1 MLRVRLSLPGP
12 ITGILHLYPA
22 PCSGTSPCYRAA
34 ASILLLI
41 FAAEMNSEVLLGSFL
56 HSPRLFQL
64 ADRLLLSAPQRIAC
78 KNLQG
83 SSPAFLISAIF
94 QHETTSQLNHLV
106 VCEDAEAA
114 AYLHNT
120 IESLTSAL
128 DLFYFPSSFKNK
140 KNYKLLNSSHVM
152 LRTEALTRLSA
163 SMGQL
168 GKGGIDVTRQGEKGA
183 DGPAALRPLGEGAS
197 PLGSGKKLIVTYPE
211 ALFEKVV
218 LPEALSGN
226 IISLKAGDTLDLNG
240 LLGKLVDKGFERT
253 DFVYEPGQFALRGG
267 ILDIYSFG
275 NEKPYRVELFGNDV
289 DSIRIFDPETQLSER
304 KLLQVNIIPN
314 VDNRQDSG
322 EKISL
327 LQFLPENTVVWMQD
341 WAFTRERLVIQEEDL
356 GLFIDGVQAE
366 RDFRA
371 SREAEEA
378 VRGAVTTGKPVSRHR
393 RALPPDTAID
403 GDEEKLEKREV
414 TREEFVTAQQIEG
427 ELQRFNLVEFGPS
440 AGSWTADGAAGAPF
454 VVEFHTKPQ
463 PSFNRQ
469 FDLLIR
475 DLKSW
480 EAKKYTVF
488 LFAENPR
495 QLERLYTIFEDLKAQ
510 IAFTPIGL
518 NIHEGFIDEDLK
530 LVCYTDHQI
539 FQRYHKYKVKQAYNK
554 NKAITLRTLRE
565 LQPGDYVTHI
575 DHGLG
580 VYSGLQ
586 KIEANGRLQEAVRII
601 YKDSDILYVNI
612 NSLHKISKYT
622 GKEGT
627 VPKVNKLGSD
637 AWQKLK
643 EKTKTRVKEIAFDLI
658 KLYAQRKAE
667 KGFPHTPDNY
677 MQTELEASF
686 IYEDTPDQS
695 KATADV
701 KKDMELPSPMDR
713 LVCGDV
719 GFGKTEIAI
728 RAAFKTCCDSKQAAV
743 LVPTT
748 ILAFQHFKTFSERLK
763 DFPVRVD
770 FVNRFKSAK
779 EKKETLRKLEAGE
792 IDIII
797 GTHALLGKEVK
808 FRNLGLLVIDEEQK
822 FGVAHKEKIKTLRTH
837 VDCLTLTA
845 TPIPRTLQ
853 FSLMGARD
861 LSIINTPP
869 PNRQP
874 IQTELHGYN
883 EDFIRDAIYYETERG
898 GQVFFIYNR
907 IQGLAEM
914 AAIIQGLCPDL
925 SIGYAHGQMEGSDL
939 EDRILDFID
948 KKYDVLI
955 CTNIV
960 ESGVDIPNVN
970 TIIVNNAHHFGLS
983 DLHQLRGRVGRS
995 NKKAFCYLLA
1005 PSLATLPTDSRKR
1018 LQTLEQHSELGSGFQ
1033 IAMRDL
1039 DIRGAGNMLGGEQSG
1054 FMVDIGFETYQKIL
1068 DEAIKELK
1076 RTEFRELFKEE
1087 ISKQEDYVQDCTID
1101 TDLEILIPD
1110 SYVEAVTERLSL
1122 YTRLDNCNGEEE
1134 LQEFHKEMIDR
1145 FGPIPPQV
1153 DDLFDTV
1160 RIRKLAVSLGF
1171 EKMILKDDTLRCYFI
1186 NRPDSPYFES
1196 DTFRLILEYLQKHT
1210 NKAKLKQAGKN
1221 FLLVVD
1227 DMKSM
1232 SDILGFLKRMS
1243 GFVFAPQALE
1253 KI

>member
-1 MLRVRLSLPGP
+1 
-12 ITGILHLYPA
+12 
-22 PCSGTSPCYRAA
+22 
-34 ASILLLI
+34 
-41 FAAEMNSEVLLGSFL
+41 MNSEALLGSFS

-64 ADRLLLSAPQRIAC
+64 ADRLVLSTPQRIAC

-83 SSPAFLISAIF
+83 SAPAFLISAIF
-94 QHETTSQLNHLV
+94 QQERTRQLNHLI

-120 IESLTSAL
+120 LENLTGAL
-128 DLFYFPSSFKNK
+128 DLFYFPASFKNK
-140 KNYKLLNSSHVM
+140 KNYRLLNSSHVM
-152 LRTEALTRLSA
+152 LRTETLTRLSA
-163 SMGQL
+163 AMGQL
-168 GKGGIDVTRQGEKGA
+168 DHGNLETAAGA
-183 DGPAALRPLGEGAS
+183 DMRPLGDGLS
-197 PLGSGKKLIVTYPE
+197 VGGSGKKLIITYPE

-218 LPEALSGN
+218 LPSTLSGN
-226 IISLKAGDTLDLNG
+226 IISLKAGDSLGLDG
-240 LLGKLVDKGFERT
+240 LLEKLVDKGFERT

-304 KLLQVNIIPN
+304 KLLQVNIIPH

-327 LQFLPENTVVWMQD
+327 LEFLPAGTVIWMQD
-341 WAFTRERLVIQEEDL
+341 WAFTRERLEIQEEDL
-356 GLFIDGVQAE
+356 GLFLDNL
-366 RDFRA
+366 RA
-371 SREAEEA
+371 AREGEEA
-378 VRGAVTTGKPVSRHR
+378 RRLEEVRQSGEKGSVERRFSGRSAASPGKSRQQP
-393 RALPPDTAID
+393 ASDSID
-403 GDEEKLEKREV
+403 EDEDKLEKKDLSRD
-414 TREEFVTAQQIEG
+414 EFVTASQIAK
-427 ELQRFNLVEFGPS
+427 ELEKYHLVEFGPS
-440 AGSWTADGAAGAPF
+440 AGSWEGGSGHAVTVANPAAGYAAGHNDRTVTDAPL
-454 VVEFHTKPQ
+454 VLEFHTRPQ
-463 PSFNRQ
+463 PAFNRQ

-480 EAKKYTVF
+480 EARKYTLY

-495 QLERLYTIFEDLKAQ
+495 QLERLHTIFEDLHAA
-510 IAFTPIGL
+510 IAFTPIPFS
-518 NIHEGFIDEDLK
+518 IHEGFIDEDLK
-530 LVCYTDHQI
+530 IVCYTDHQI

-575 DHGLG
+575 DHGVG

-601 YKDSDILYVNI
+601 YRDSDILYVNI

-658 KLYAQRKAE
+658 RLYAQRKTE
-667 KGFPHTPDNY
+667 KGFAHSPDNY

-695 KATADV
+695 KATADA
-701 KKDMELPSPMDR
+701 KRDMESPAPMDR

-719 GFGKTEIAI
+719 GFGKTEVAI
-728 RAAFKTCCDSKQAAV
+728 RAAFKTCCDSKQAAI

-748 ILAFQHFKTFSERLK
+748 ILAFKHYKTFSDRLK
-763 DFPVRVD
+763 DFPVKVD
-770 FVNRFKSAK
+770 YINRFKSSKA
-779 EKKETLRKLEAGE
+779 KKETLKKLEEGK

-797 GTHALLGKEVK
+797 GTHAILGKEVK
-808 FRNLGLLVIDEEQK
+808 FKDLGLLVIDEEQK
-822 FGVAHKEKIKTLRTH
+822 FGVAHKEKIKTLRTN

-883 EDFIRDAIYYETERG
+883 EDFIRDAIYFETERG

-907 IQGLAEM
+907 VQGLAEM
-914 AAIIQGLCPDL
+914 SAIIQGLCPDL
-925 SIGYAHGQMEGSDL
+925 SIGYAHGQMEGH
-939 EDRILDFID
+939 EMEQRILNFID
-948 KKYDVLI
+948 KKYDVLV

-960 ESGVDIPNVN
+960 ESGVDIPNMN

-983 DLHQLRGRVGRS
+983 DLHQLRGRAGRS

-1005 PSLATLPTDSRKR
+1005 PSLATLPADSRKR
-1018 LQTLEQHSELGSGFQ
+1018 LQTLEQHSDLGSGFQ

-1054 FMVDIGFETYQKIL
+1054 FMAEIGFEMYQKIL
-1068 DEAIKELK
+1068 GEAIRELK
-1076 RTEFRELFKEE
+1076 RTEFRDLFKEE
-1087 ISKQEDYVQDCTID
+1087 IAKQEDYVQDCTID

-1110 SYVEAVTERLSL
+1110 SYVESITERLTL
-1122 YTRLDNCNGEEE
+1122 YTRLDNCDTEEE
-1134 LQEFHKEMIDR
+1134 LDHFHAEMIDR

-1153 DDLFDTV
+1153 EDLFDTV
-1160 RIRKLAVSLGF
+1160 RIRKLAVGLGF
-1171 EKMILKDDTLRCYFI
+1171 EKLILKEEALRCYFI

-1196 DTFRLILEYLQKHT
+1196 DTFRLILEYLQTRT
-1210 NKAKLKQAGKN
+1210 NQAKLKQAGRH
-1221 FLLVVD
+1221 FLLVAD
-1227 DMKSM
+1227 HIPSMK
-1232 SDILGFLKRMS
+1232 DLLGFLQRMADFS
-1243 GFVFAPQALE
+1243 MAPK
-1253 KI
+1253 KIPYIHST